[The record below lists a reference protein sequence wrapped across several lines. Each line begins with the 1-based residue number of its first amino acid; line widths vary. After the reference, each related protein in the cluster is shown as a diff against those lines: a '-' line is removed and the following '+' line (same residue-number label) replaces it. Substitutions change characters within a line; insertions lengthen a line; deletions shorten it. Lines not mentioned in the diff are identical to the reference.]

1 MRSMIR
7 KGYGKQEDVD
17 RLTGCRVW
25 QEEVAIRAA
34 FKAVDNGNRWRISY
48 QPRSLHS
55 SITMKSLCKCIV
67 MLLCKDRGWYEIRH
81 LFSIVYC
88 LKCCTDRYFC
98 LAIPDISTDQSVH
111 DLLAFHIPFRII
123 DRI

>member
-1 MRSMIR
+1 MCADHDIYRSIF
-7 KGYGKQEDVD
+7 ESFD
-17 RLTGCRVW
+17 RLFLLFCCAESGHH
-25 QEEVAIRAA
+25 AYS
-34 FKAVDNGNRWRISY
+34 DRI
-48 QPRSLHS
+48 
-55 SITMKSLCKCIV
+55 IMKSLCKCIV